1 MLLLPG
7 HFLTALFQLTLI
19 GSDVTIS
26 RLGDDKKGWPAINV
40 VVESWPTAYFYM
52 CGWSWKNPTRRLVVG
67 QRSFLINIC
76 FSFFYLFR
84 RSWTSFC
91 QCVCLVWEGNDG
103 PMSLDFRV
111 AVKSFFKRRKKNWFE
126 CWHHSPLPGLRLLDT
141 LFNLADVYAVL
152 RSLLVSTFEPVKAI
166 SIWPLLFQSKQS
178 RKRKPPLGLWHK
190 GTGYCPI
197 PQRCHLGWKDD
208 TAIFVD
214 QTTISRVERKVTT
227 SRSLW
232 QSEEFSAPP
241 LVYWLRVSSWKSPE
255 KKKEKKFLLLAYGY
269 CATTVCFML
278 HCHFLSNE

>member
-1 MLLLPG
+1 MKQSLALLFYSLSLFDKDFLDFIGGENVWYFFSVDGKYYSYATRTGLSVFQIKSGKIFETIVLLLPG

-84 RSWTSFC
+84 RTSWPV
-91 QCVCLVWEGNDG
+91 CVCLVWEGNDG

-111 AVKSFFKRRKKNWFE
+111 AVKSFSKKRKKNWFE

-166 SIWPLLFQSKQS
+166 SIWPLLYQSKQS

-214 QTTISRVERKVTT
+214 QTTISRVER
-227 SRSLW
+227 
-232 QSEEFSAPP
+232 
-241 LVYWLRVSSWKSPE
+241 E
-255 KKKEKKFLLLAYGY
+255 K
-269 CATTVCFML
+269 
-278 HCHFLSNE
+278 